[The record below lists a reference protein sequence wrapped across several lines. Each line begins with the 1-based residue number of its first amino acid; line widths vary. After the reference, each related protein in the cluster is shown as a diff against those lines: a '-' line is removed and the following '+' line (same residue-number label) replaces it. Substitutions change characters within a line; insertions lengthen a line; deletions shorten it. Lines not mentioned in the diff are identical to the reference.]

1 MNNTY
6 IEKYW
11 TKFIKGRIKDFDA
24 FSRNVNE
31 NRRNGIYMLKN
42 GANIMDAINNISGSM
57 HQYVDGEEIVPVVF
71 PTTKALLRSISSF
84 KLSLERYNKYLEA
97 SKSEG
102 INSYEISYLEKLL
115 KEIEEC
121 ADYCIYKY
129 DFDQRP
135 ILYDKLRKALF
146 DGNIDDFIGN
156 LKSVL
161 ASVSYLISKE
171 KEGYHHS
178 NVHLI
183 LKMLGFDVISELSTN
198 KGRIDVSL
206 ELIDKVYIMEFKFK
220 EELDSSEEA
229 LEQILEKKY
238 WQRYVID
245 SKKIICVGVG
255 FCGKERGIIGH
266 KTKELNKEDIIG

>member
-6 IEKYW
+6 IEEYW
-11 TKFIKGRIKDFDA
+11 IKFIKGRIKDFDG
-24 FSRNVNE
+24 FSKNVSE
-31 NRRNGIYMLKN
+31 NRRKGIYMLKD

-161 ASVSYLISKE
+161 GTVSYQISKE

-198 KGRIDVSL
+198 TGRIDMCL
-206 ELIDKVYIMEFKFK
+206 QLIDKIYIMEFKFN

-229 LEQILEKKY
+229 LQQILDNKY
-238 WQRYVID
+238 WERFITD
-245 SKKIICVGVG
+245 SKKIICVGIG
-255 FCGKERGIIGH
+255 FCGKGRSIIGH
-266 KTKELNKEDIIG
+266 KTKELSN

>member
-6 IEKYW
+6 IEEYW
-11 TKFIKGRIKDFDA
+11 IKFIKGRIKDFDA
-24 FSRNVNE
+24 FSENVNK
-31 NRRNGIYMLKN
+31 NRKEGIYMLKH

-71 PTTKALLRSISSF
+71 PTTEALLRSISSF
-84 KLSLERYNKYLEA
+84 KFSFEQYRKFLEA
-97 SKSEG
+97 NKSGG
-102 INSYEISYLEKLL
+102 IISYEISYLENLL
-115 KEIEEC
+115 TEIEQC
-121 ADYCIYKY
+121 ADYCIWKY
-129 DFDQRP
+129 NFDQRP
-135 ILYDKLRKALF
+135 IPYDKLRKALF